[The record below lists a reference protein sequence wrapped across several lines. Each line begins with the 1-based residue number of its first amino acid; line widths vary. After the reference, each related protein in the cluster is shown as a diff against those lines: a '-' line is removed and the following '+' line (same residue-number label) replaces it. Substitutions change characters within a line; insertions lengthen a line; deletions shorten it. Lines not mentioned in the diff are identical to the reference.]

1 MKTQKLRFK
10 TWLCGVVMSSF
21 VGQGMIAQTT
31 VAPAGTW
38 VKPTDPQIQYVGRV
52 SFTHPEAPCFTY
64 PGVQIRAAFEG
75 TSLRMVAKPNSGY
88 FMVQIDEAQP
98 FKVAFNSPKD
108 CHIGGSLAQGQP
120 YRAHHECLGG
130 L

>member
-1 MKTQKLRFK
+1 MSIQKVRWK
-10 TWLCGVVMSSF
+10 TWLCGLVMSGF
-21 VGQGMIAQTT
+21 VGQGMTAQTT
-31 VAPAGTW
+31 VAPTGAW

-52 SFTHPEAPCFTY
+52 SFKNPEAPCFTY

-108 CHIGGSLAQGQP
+108 SIVS
-120 YRAHHECLGG
+120 
-130 L
+130 